1 MTYPVKG
8 LHYGPAL
15 AVTLWTQAG
24 SIPGNQASDQS
35 DTASLLQVARQACFR
50 ALTRRLP
57 LAVAQPECPCQPE
70 PGCVCELASA
80 SLSLSLRLPAC
91 QRDLGRA
98 DPGMPAR
105 GCPGLPVCCLSK
117 PPGYLR
123 EPKVQVTMSLA
134 CGATIIL
141 LTQSADSPT
150 FHWSSAR
157 RASLGCCVPS
167 SYQLVLRVLVVA
179 CLRSAVCSSLPAVQI
194 GSPLQASL
202 SRASASAEM
211 PRARDFCAKIS
222 LRDHPRGAQS

>member
-1 MTYPVKG
+1 M
-8 LHYGPAL
+8 
-15 AVTLWTQAG
+15 
-24 SIPGNQASDQS
+24 
-35 DTASLLQVARQACFR
+35 
-50 ALTRRLP
+50 
-57 LAVAQPECPCQPE
+57 AQPECQCQ

-80 SLSLSLRLPAC
+80 SLSLRLPAC

-105 GCPGLPVCCLSK
+105 GCLPVCCLSK

-123 EPKVQVTMSLA
+123 EPKVQVTTSLA
-134 CGATIIL
+134 CGATIL
-141 LTQSADSPT
+141 RTQSADSPT

-167 SYQLVLRVLVVA
+167 SYQLVLRVA
-179 CLRSAVCSSLPAVQI
+179 CLRSAVRSSLPAVQI
-194 GSPLQASL
+194 GSLSPLKASL

-222 LRDHPRGAQS
+222 PRDHPPRGPKLMQMSRSCL